1 MSSSP
6 TPVVRITSIAFTA
19 YPVTDIARARAFY
32 ETLLGLQTGVIYEH
46 EGKAWIEYDIG
57 PGTIAISNMGAENW
71 KPSANG
77 AAVALEV
84 ADFDGAVAALRDGGV
99 RFAIE
104 PMDSGVCRMA
114 GVLDPDGNSLMIH
127 QRRPAQG

>member
-1 MSSSP
+1 MTSSP
-6 TPVVRITSIAFTA
+6 TPAVNITAIAFTA

-32 ETLLGLQTGVIYEH
+32 EVLLGLKTGATFEH
-46 EGKAWIEYDIG
+46 EGKAWIEYDVG

-77 AAVALEV
+77 ASVALEV
-84 ADFDGAVAALRDGGV
+84 ADFDGAVAALRAGGV
-99 RFAIE
+99 RFTIE

-114 GVLDPDGNSLMIH
+114 GVLDPDGNSIMIH
-127 QRRPAQG
+127 QRRPAQN

>member
-1 MSSSP
+1 MSTP
-6 TPVVRITSIAFTA
+6 TPAVSVTAIAFTA
-19 YPVTDIARARAFY
+19 YPVTDITRARAFY
-32 ETLLGLQTGVIYEH
+32 EALLGLQTGVTYEH

-71 KPSANG
+71 QPSANG
-77 AAVALEV
+77 PSVALEV
-84 ADFDGAVAALRDGGV
+84 ADFDGAVAALRAGRA

-127 QRRPAQG
+127 QRRPAKD